1 MKHNLKENAYLVTK
15 SNMLALQKI
24 LEAEWQ
30 PLGYHIA
37 AYNYSN
43 IPAVN
48 TRYNIIG
55 KYIHASGNRLYFDDG
70 DYVANIKYKNLID
83 NINGLINMD

>member
-1 MKHNLKENAYLVTK
+1 MNYNLKENAYLVTK

-24 LEAEWQ
+24 LETEWE
-30 PLGYHIA
+30 PLGYYIA
-37 AYNYSN
+37 AYVN

-55 KYIHASGNRLYFDDG
+55 KYIHASGKRLYFDDG
-70 DYVANIKYKNLID
+70 NHVANRKHKNLID
-83 NINGLINMD
+83 NVNVLMKVE